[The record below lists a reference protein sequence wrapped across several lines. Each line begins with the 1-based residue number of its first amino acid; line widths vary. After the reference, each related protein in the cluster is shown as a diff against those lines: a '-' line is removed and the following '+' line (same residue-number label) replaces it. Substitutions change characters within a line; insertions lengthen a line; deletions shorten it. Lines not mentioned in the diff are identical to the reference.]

1 MLYHLREKVKI
12 ILRQTCSFILVYDN
26 RIVKFKIVRYER
38 INNVET
44 LLSEPS
50 SPFHLEDS
58 NMALAAFMEGPAL
71 ASFPETRKHS
81 PKTDDH
87 VQVS

>member
-12 ILRQTCSFILVYDN
+12 ILRQTCSFIRVYDN
-26 RIVKFKIVRYER
+26 RIVKFKIVHYER

-44 LLSEPS
+44 LLSEPL
-50 SPFHLEDS
+50 SPFHLEAS
-58 NMALAAFMEGPAL
+58 NMALAALMEELVL
-71 ASFPETRKHS
+71 ASYLDPRKHS
-81 PKTDDH
+81 PKTEDH